1 MRRAAE
7 KTEAVRVQADPAAT
21 VSTLLLVRS
30 TTSTR
35 AVVSTYSST
44 FAAAFPARSA
54 DAVEALA
61 GNAAWPGAAIV
72 WSRFELGRAAILDG
86 PPRGVRVGR

>member
-1 MRRAAE
+1 
-7 KTEAVRVQADPAAT
+7 

-30 TTSTR
+30 TVSTR
-35 AVVSTYSST
+35 AIVATYSST

-61 GNAAWPGAAIV
+61 GNGAWPGAAIV
-72 WSRFELGRAAILDG
+72 WARLEQGRAVILEA